1 MFLGQ
6 EVIISNARNID
17 ERKRLEQES
26 LINYE
31 RYKTVTEESAIG
43 FVVSNLEG
51 NIIDANNSYCKFL
64 GYSLDGLKKISI
76 RDINPIE
83 DVDKNIEIRNLLI
96 EKKISKGELEKRYYT
111 KEGKLVYA
119 LLKAILQ
126 RDKNN
131 NPQFFFAQ
139 IVDITAIKEAQK
151 ELELSEK
158 SYKQLFDNSHELL
171 YVLNKN
177 NEFVDVN
184 KKVIDTYEFSKEEII
199 GKTPVLFSTP
209 DRNDI

>member
-1 MFLGQ
+1 M
-6 EVIISNARNID
+6 
-17 ERKRLEQES
+17 
-26 LINYE
+26 
-31 RYKTVTEESAIG
+31 
-43 FVVSNLEG
+43 
-51 NIIDANNSYCKFL
+51 
-64 GYSLDGLKKISI
+64 
-76 RDINPIE
+76 
-83 DVDKNIEIRNLLI
+83 
-96 EKKISKGELEKRYYT
+96 KKISKGELEKRYYT

-119 LLKAILQ
+119 LLKVILQ

-151 ELELSEK
+151 ELEISEK

-199 GKTPVLFSTP
+199 GKTPVLFSIP